1 MFVSLRHRPGHAQ
14 ADFGEARVVIR
25 DVEQKAYFFALDL
38 PHSDACYVR
47 VHPAAN
53 TEAWL
58 AGHVHAFAFFGAL
71 LQSVLYDN
79 DRCLVAKITPD
90 GTRNRTQ
97 RFSAMLSHYV
107 IQDRYGRRGKGN
119 DKGKEEGSRGIRART
134 SWCQCRT
141 LQVGPRSTIISKSNV
156 ASGKLTSFA
165 AIRSSPAT
173 CHSKNELKPSAQ
185 ND

>member
-1 MFVSLRHRPGHAQ
+1 MFVPLRHRPGHAQ
-14 ADFGEARVVIR
+14 ADFGEARVVIH

-38 PHSDACYVR
+38 PNSDACYVR

-58 AGHVHAFAFFGAL
+58 AGHVHTFAFFGAVP
-71 LQSVLYDN
+71 QSVLYDN
-79 DRCLVAKITPD
+79 DRCLVAKVTPD

-119 DKGKEEGSRGIRART
+119 EKGKEEGLVGYTRHNFVVPMPHFASWSAFNDYLEEQSRKRQADILRGDKIIT
-134 SWCQCRT
+134 SN
-141 LQVGPRSTIISKSNV
+141 LP
-156 ASGKLTSFA
+156 FD
-165 AIRSSPAT
+165 
-173 CHSKNELKPSAQ
+173 E
-185 ND
+185 